1 MKRPLLLLLLGLCL
15 SGRAFAAD
23 IGVGALFP
31 ELQLEDQHGRS
42 LTLPGDAPLVIFAA
56 DKAASDRVKQALEK
70 RPRWLAEH
78 RVPFIADI
86 SGMPFMITRL
96 FALPAMRERPY
107 STYPVGDADQVAFIP
122 RQEGQVTVLRL
133 DAGRVTDILIV
144 PDERGLE
151 AVFDNNQR

>member
-1 MKRPLLLLLLGLCL
+1 MRRILILLLLVLVPGA
-15 SGRAFAAD
+15 SVSAAE
-23 IGVGALFP
+23 IGVDAVFP
-31 ELQLEDQHGRS
+31 ALQLDDQHGRS

-86 SGMPFMITRL
+86 SGMPSMITRL

-107 STYPVGDADQVAFIP
+107 SIYPIGDADQVAFIP

-144 PDERGLE
+144 ADESGLE
-151 AVFDNNQR
+151 AVFDNTQR